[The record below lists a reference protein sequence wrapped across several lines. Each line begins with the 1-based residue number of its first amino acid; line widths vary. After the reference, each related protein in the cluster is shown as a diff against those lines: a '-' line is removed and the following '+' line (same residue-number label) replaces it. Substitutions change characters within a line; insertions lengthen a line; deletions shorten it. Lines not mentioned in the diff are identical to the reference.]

1 MIDVNNLPDEL
12 EVFLRKND
20 AIEAYRQNVNR
31 FCNESSLSEDPHEWI
46 DYPFTWSKTLQG
58 VDYWN
63 SLASKWSDYYDSVCE
78 GTNIY

>member
-31 FCNESSLSEDPHEWI
+31 FCNESSLAKDPYEWI
-46 DYPFTWSKTLQG
+46 DYSFVWARTPQG
-58 VDYWN
+58 VDYWD
-63 SLASKWSDYYDSVCE
+63 SLDSKWSTYYDSVCE